1 MASAPVEALCLY
13 GVAAV
18 ESTRVASLA
27 DGTSIVPFR
36 LLGAVVAPTK
46 YKRMTLEEKAMGEY
60 TRVLEEVQSNTA
72 AVLPAPPGTIFR
84 SRESLARWLEL
95 HYFTLTQAIGVV
107 EGHSEARVLIVKSA
121 EADPPDASAAESK
134 EKTKQLA
141 SVASDSMRVL
151 RGQAAA
157 TISLPVAE
165 SDASVV
171 AHASFLVDMERW
183 ALFTELV
190 AKEDQRHTDLDF
202 RVTGPWPPYD
212 FVRMEFG
219 S

>member
-1 MASAPVEALCLY
+1 MAQTPVESLRLY

-27 DGTSIVPFR
+27 QGTSIVPFR
-36 LLGAVVAPTK
+36 LLGAVVTPSK
-46 YKRMTLEEKAMGEY
+46 YKRLTLDEDEMGEY
-60 TRVLEEVQSNTA
+60 TRVLEEVQSNTG
-72 AVLPAPPGTIFR
+72 AVLPAPPGTVFR
-84 SRESLARWLEL
+84 SRESLSRWLEL
-95 HYFTLTQAIGVV
+95 HYFTLTQAIGMV
-107 EGHSEARVLIVKSA
+107 EGHAEARVLIVKSA
-121 EADPPDASAAESK
+121 LADLPHATAEESK
-134 EKTKQLA
+134 EKSKQLA

-157 TISLPVAE
+157 TISLPVADN
-165 SDASVV
+165 DASVV

-183 ALFTELV
+183 GLFTELV

-202 RVTGPWPPYD
+202 RLTGPWPPYD

-219 S
+219 G

>member
-1 MASAPVEALCLY
+1 
-13 GVAAV
+13 
-18 ESTRVASLA
+18 
-27 DGTSIVPFR
+27 
-36 LLGAVVAPTK
+36 
-46 YKRMTLEEKAMGEY
+46 MTLDEKEMAEY
-60 TRVLEEVQSNTA
+60 TRVLEEVHTNA
-72 AVLPAPPGTIFR
+72 PAVLPAPPGTVFR
-84 SRESLARWLEL
+84 SGESLARWLEL

-121 EADPPDASAAESK
+121 LADPADATAAESK
-134 EKTKQLA
+134 EKSKQLA

-157 TISLPVAE
+157 TLSLPVAD

-183 ALFTELV
+183 GLFTELV

-202 RVTGPWPPYD
+202 RLTGPWPPYD

>member
-1 MASAPVEALCLY
+1 MAPTAVESLRLY

-18 ESTRVASLA
+18 ESATVGSLA
-27 DGTSIVPFR
+27 SGTSVVPFR
-36 LLGAVVAPTK
+36 MLGAVVAPARYARTSLDETE
-46 YKRMTLEEKAMGEY
+46 MSDY

-72 AVLPAPPGTIFR
+72 VLPAPPGTVFR
-84 SRESLARWLEL
+84 TRESLARWLEL
-95 HYFTLTQAIGVV
+95 HYFTLTQALGVV
-107 EGHSEARVLIVKSA
+107 EGHGEARVVITKSA
-121 EADPPDASAAESK
+121 AVDPKDATAGEIK
-134 EKTKQLA
+134 EKAKQLA

-165 SDASVV
+165 DDTTVI

-183 ALFTELV
+183 GLFAELV

-202 RVTGPWPPYD
+202 RVSGPWPPYD

-219 S
+219 G